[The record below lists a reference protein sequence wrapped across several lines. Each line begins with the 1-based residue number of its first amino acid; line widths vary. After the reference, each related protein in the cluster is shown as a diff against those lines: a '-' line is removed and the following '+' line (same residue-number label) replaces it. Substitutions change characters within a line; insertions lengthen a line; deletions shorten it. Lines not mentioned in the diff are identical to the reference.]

1 MPNRLQRLFPPL
13 VWLRG
18 YQRHTLAQDVLAGC
32 IMTVLVIPQSLAY
45 ALLAGL
51 PPETGLYASIL
62 PLLGYT
68 LFASSRTLAIGPV
81 ALIALMSATAVGNIV
96 DQGLA
101 GYGAASL
108 GLALISGIMLF
119 GMGAARLGFIANF
132 ISHPVISGFITG
144 SALVIIVSQLGS
156 LLGIATHGG
165 NVVTLL
171 DSLISGLGEF
181 SAATALI
188 GAGVIVFLVLAR
200 RFAKPL
206 LETLR
211 FPKPVASSLARLAP
225 MVAVIAT
232 SALVAGF
239 QLGANGVAVIGDLP
253 QGLPPLSMPEI
264 DLALVEALLVPAF
277 LISLVI
283 FVESTSIAHRMA
295 ARRGE
300 RLDPNQELMGLGA
313 ANVTSA
319 FAGGLAIAGG
329 FSRSV
334 VNDEA
339 GAQTQMASLFTAL
352 GIGLVTVFFS
362 GLFHFL
368 PKATLAATIIVAVTT
383 LVDIRGLR
391 ETWRYSRQDGM
402 ALVATLLVTLLIGI
416 TEGILVGV
424 GLSLVLYL
432 YRTSRPHIAIVGRI
446 PGTEHFRNEKRY
458 TVETDARVI
467 IMRVDEAIYFANA
480 QYLED
485 RISEVLR
492 QRPEATDLIL
502 MCTGVNT
509 IDASALD
516 ILDTINTRLYSA
528 GLRFHLAEV
537 KGPVMDRLQATRFM
551 ANLSG
556 KVFLSTFE
564 GWRTLTAHSPDTAA
578 KTKA

>member
-1 MPNRLQRLFPPL
+1 MQRNLNRLFPPL
-13 VWLRG
+13 SWLRG
-18 YQRHTLAQDVLAGC
+18 YQRHTLAQDVLAAC

-62 PLLGYT
+62 PLLGYA

-81 ALIALMSATAVGNIV
+81 ALIALMSATAVGHIV

-101 GYGAASL
+101 GYGVASL
-108 GLALISGIMLF
+108 ALALISGTLLF
-119 GMGAARLGFIANF
+119 AMGAARLGFIANF

-144 SALVIIVSQLGS
+144 SALVIMVSQLGS
-156 LLGIATHGG
+156 LLGIDTHGG
-165 NVVTLL
+165 NVPALL
-171 DSLISGLGEF
+171 DSLISGNAGPNPI
-181 SAATALI
+181 TALI
-188 GAGVIVFLVLAR
+188 GACVIGFLLLAR
-200 RFAKPL
+200 TSAKPL
-206 LETLR
+206 LERLKL
-211 FPKPVASSLARLAP
+211 PQPVAASLARLAP
-225 MVAVIAT
+225 MAAVAVT
-232 SALVAGF
+232 SLLVA
-239 QLGANGVAVIGDLP
+239 QLNLENNGVAVIGELP
-253 QGLPPLSMPEI
+253 QGLPPLAIPELN
-264 DLALVEALLVPAF
+264 LALIEALLVPAF

-300 RLDPNQELMGLGA
+300 RLDADQELMGLGA
-313 ANVTSA
+313 ANITAA
-319 FAGGLAIAGG
+319 FTGGLAVAGG

-339 GAQTQMASLFTAL
+339 GAQTQMASVFTAI
-352 GIGLVTVFFS
+352 GIGIVTVFFS
-362 GLFHFL
+362 DLFHYL
-368 PKATLAATIIVAVTT
+368 PESTLAATIIVAVTT
-383 LVDIRGLR
+383 LVDVRGLR

-424 GLSLVLYL
+424 GLSLLLYL

-446 PGTEHFRNEKRY
+446 PGTEHFRNVKRY
-458 TVETDARVI
+458 AVETDPRVV

-485 RISEVLR
+485 RIGEVLR
-492 QRPEATDLIL
+492 QCPEASDLIL

-516 ILDTINTRLYSA
+516 ILDTINTRLQSA
-528 GLRFHLAEV
+528 GRRFHLAEV
-537 KGPVMDRLQATRFM
+537 KGPVMDRLQATRFID
-551 ANLSG
+551 NLSG
-556 KVFLSTFE
+556 HVFLSTFE
-564 GWRTLTAHSPDTAA
+564 AWQTLVERASETSP
-578 KTKA
+578 KT

>member
-1 MPNRLQRLFPPL
+1 
-13 VWLRG
+13 
-18 YQRHTLAQDVLAGC
+18 
-32 IMTVLVIPQSLAY
+32 
-45 ALLAGL
+45 
-51 PPETGLYASIL
+51 
-62 PLLGYT
+62 
-68 LFASSRTLAIGPV
+68 
-81 ALIALMSATAVGNIV
+81 
-96 DQGLA
+96 
-101 GYGAASL
+101 
-108 GLALISGIMLF
+108 
-119 GMGAARLGFIANF
+119 
-132 ISHPVISGFITG
+132 
-144 SALVIIVSQLGS
+144 
-156 LLGIATHGG
+156 
-165 NVVTLL
+165 
-171 DSLISGLGEF
+171 
-181 SAATALI
+181 
-188 GAGVIVFLVLAR
+188 
-200 RFAKPL
+200 
-206 LETLR
+206 
-211 FPKPVASSLARLAP
+211 
-225 MVAVIAT
+225 
-232 SALVAGF
+232 
-239 QLGANGVAVIGDLP
+239 
-253 QGLPPLSMPEI
+253 MPELN
-264 DLALVEALLVPAF
+264 LALVEALLVPAF

-319 FAGGLAIAGG
+319 FAGGLAVAGG

-352 GIGLVTVFFS
+352 GIGIVTVFFS
-362 GLFHFL
+362 SLFHFL
-368 PKATLAATIIVAVTT
+368 PEATLAATIIVAVTT

-492 QRPEATDLIL
+492 QRPGATDLIL

-516 ILDTINTRLYSA
+516 ILDTINTRLQSA

-537 KGPVMDRLQATRFM
+537 KGPVMDRLQSTRFM

-556 KVFLSTFE
+556 RVFLSTFE
-564 GWRTLTAHSPDTAA
+564 GWQTLTAHPSDPGA
-578 KTKA
+578 KTNS

>member
-1 MPNRLQRLFPPL
+1 MPTRLQRLFPPL

-18 YQRHTLAQDVLAGC
+18 YQRHTLAQDILAAC

-62 PLLGYT
+62 PLLGYA

-81 ALIALMSATAVGNIV
+81 ALIALMSATAVGSIV

-108 GLALISGIMLF
+108 ALALLSGVILF
-119 GMGAARLGFIANF
+119 CMGAARLGFIANF

-156 LLGIATHGG
+156 LFGVDTRGANVIALLRSLWTNLASFSLATLAIGG
-165 NVVTLL
+165 
-171 DSLISGLGEF
+171 S
-181 SAATALI
+181 
-188 GAGVIVFLVLAR
+188 VIVFLVLAR
-200 RFAKPL
+200 RFARRL
-206 LETLR
+206 LESMKLPPT
-211 FPKPVASSLARLAP
+211 VASTLARLAP
-225 MVAVIAT
+225 MVAVVAT
-232 SALVAGF
+232 SLLAAGM
-239 QLGANGVAVIGDLP
+239 QLDSQGVAVIGNLP
-253 QGLPPLSMPEI
+253 QGLPPLAIPQVTWTLLE
-264 DLALVEALLVPAF
+264 ALVVPAF

-313 ANVTSA
+313 ANVTAA
-319 FAGGLAIAGG
+319 FTGGLAVAGG

-339 GAQTQMASLFTAL
+339 GAQTQMASVFTAI

-362 GLFHFL
+362 GLFYFL
-368 PKATLAATIIVAVTT
+368 PEATLAATIIVAVTT
-383 LVDIRGLR
+383 LVDLRGLKD
-391 ETWRYSRQDGM
+391 TWRYSRQDGM

-416 TEGILVGV
+416 TEGIVVGV
-424 GLSLVLYL
+424 GLSLLLYL

-458 TVETDARVI
+458 QVETDHRVV

-485 RISEVLR
+485 RIGGVIR

-516 ILDTINTRLYSA
+516 ILDTINTRLQGA
-528 GLRFHLAEV
+528 GLRFHLSEV
-537 KGPVMDRLQATRFM
+537 KGPVMDKLQTTRFM

-556 KVFLSTFE
+556 RVFLSTFE
-564 GWRTLTAHSPDTAA
+564 AWHTLTVRPPQTTTEVAP
-578 KTKA
+578 